1 MSGEIWNALSETQK
15 AALLIHESVYRVLR
29 AAGETDSRRARH
41 LTAHIVSGNKIEDVF
56 PGNKYQLFCRS
67 GDTDKLTYFYASEL
81 PTTSPEEPKKLR
93 LQFGSF
99 GGRKLMSKAY
109 KDLDLI
115 LRGVNGSPGI
125 NLLDQLKHPSQWI
138 RFQSFA
144 LDSLFEPGDTFDLW
158 LHPDQSGKWAVQILG
173 TSIVDGS
180 TFGPVTMTCD

>member
-1 MSGEIWNALSETQK
+1 
-15 AALLIHESVYRVLR
+15 
-29 AAGETDSRRARH
+29 
-41 LTAHIVSGNKIEDVF
+41 
-56 PGNKYQLFCRS
+56 
-67 GDTDKLTYFYASEL
+67 
-81 PTTSPEEPKKLR
+81 
-93 LQFGSF
+93 
-99 GGRKLMSKAY
+99 MSKAY